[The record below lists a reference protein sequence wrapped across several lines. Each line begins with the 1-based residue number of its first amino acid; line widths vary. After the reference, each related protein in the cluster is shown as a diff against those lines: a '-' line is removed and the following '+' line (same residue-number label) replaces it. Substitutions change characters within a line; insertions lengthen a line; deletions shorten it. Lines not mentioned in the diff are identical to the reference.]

1 LENVTPD
8 PTSCKGSFFI
18 NVEVIDILVTN
29 VSLNRVGPGRF
40 LHSIA
45 ADGETMHH
53 SPENDIYDNE

>member
-18 NVEVIDILVTN
+18 NVKVIDILVTN

-45 ADGETMHH
+45 DGETMHH
-53 SPENDIYDNE
+53 SPENDIYYNE